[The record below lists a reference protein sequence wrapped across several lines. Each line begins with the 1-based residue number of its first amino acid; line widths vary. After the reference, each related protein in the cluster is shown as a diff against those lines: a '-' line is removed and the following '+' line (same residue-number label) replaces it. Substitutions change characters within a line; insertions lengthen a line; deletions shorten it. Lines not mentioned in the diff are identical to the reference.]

1 MMNMER
7 DFYMSKGEGE
17 SSYSKNSRRPVIV
30 IAETMPVIE
39 KSVKEVYTALLPQ
52 TMVVADLGCSSG
64 PNALIFV
71 SNVINAIAD
80 HSSKLGGQ
88 GDHVEVQFFLNDL
101 PGNDFNQLFRSL
113 EQFKRSAEMDRNG
126 DTLPPYYVS
135 GLPDSY
141 YVRLFPRQSVHL
153 FHSSYCL
160 HWRSQ
165 VPEGLEGKREVYL
178 NGENMYIAKNTPPS
192 VVKLFQEQFRKDFS
206 LFLRLRHEELAFGG
220 QVVLTFLGRK
230 DEDVYSGDLNHLF
243 GLLSQSLQS
252 LVVEGLVKEEKVS
265 SFNLP
270 AYGPSVGEVMA
281 SVKESGAFDIAHI
294 KLFEQNWDPYDDSEG
309 DGVLD
314 SARSSVNAAKCIRS
328 VMESLVASH
337 FGEDILDA
345 LFEEYTCRVA
355 GHLEKEKTKFTV
367 VVLALK
373 KI

>member
-1 MMNMER
+1 
-7 DFYMSKGEGE
+7 
-17 SSYSKNSRRPVIV
+17 
-30 IAETMPVIE
+30 
-39 KSVKEVYTALLPQ
+39 
-52 TMVVADLGCSSG
+52 MVVADLGCSSG

-80 HSSKLGGQ
+80 HSSKLGDQ

-113 EQFKRSAEMDRNG
+113 EQFKRSAAMDHMG

-165 VPEGLEGKREVYL
+165 VPEGLEAIREVYL

-206 LFLRLRHEELAFGG
+206 LFLRLRHEELVFGG
-220 QVVLTFLGRK
+220 QMVLTFLGRK

-252 LVVEGLVKEEKVS
+252 LVVKGLVEKEKLS

-270 AYGPSVGEVMA
+270 AYGPSVGRR
-281 SVKESGAFDIAHI
+281 SDGIG
-294 KLFEQNWDPYDDSEG
+294 EG
-309 DGVLD
+309 KRRLRR
-314 SARSSVNAAKCIRS
+314 RSHQAV
-328 VMESLVASH
+328 
-337 FGEDILDA
+337 
-345 LFEEYTCRVA
+345 RVEL
-355 GHLEKEKTKFTV
+355 GPLR
-367 VVLALK
+367 
-373 KI
+373 